1 MRDTF
6 KESYLRSVNIFNRL
20 WKLQEITWGRLTGSE
35 KEDDKSWTYARMSTE
50 PPGVGRALH
59 SVWGFRKVNLPVMGH
74 RNSST
79 NEAGLQVAPQ
89 KGLPCRSGAFPE
101 LSPAGMLGQEGRWS
115 GGQGGFSAGLCSEIL
130 VSCWPIK
137 RQLIFSLVKCPW
149 KQILFPPNQF
159 PLLAYANGT
168 LNESRVC
175 FLHSRVRTFKWDPGG
190 ELSFLCLHEQHGSQG
205 ANNSVKFH
213 CQNSKEGKLTGG
225 AGNLCFASCCLP
237 DSSV

>member
-1 MRDTF
+1 MTNHGHMPGCLWNHRVWGGPCVLSGASGRSIFKLWATGPVLQMRQDF
-6 KESYLRSVNIFNRL
+6 KLHPKRDFPVGVEHSLS
-20 WKLQEITWGRLTGSE
+20 S
-35 KEDDKSWTYARMSTE
+35 
-50 PPGVGRALH
+50 PPG
-59 SVWGFRKVNLPVMGH
+59 
-74 RNSST
+74 
-79 NEAGLQVAPQ
+79 NEDLLKPG
-89 KGLPCRSGAFPE
+89 E
-101 LSPAGMLGQEGRWS
+101 EGRWS

-159 PLLAYANGT
+159 PLLAYANGA

-205 ANNSVKFH
+205 GNNSVKFY

-237 DSSV
+237 DSCSV